1 MRNYKGD
8 LMKRTNTVRTFGLV
22 ALIAMT
28 LSLAARADLTNGGF
42 EAGFTGWTRADQLGS
57 DGTFFLQTGTTSPV
71 SGNPVPAPP
80 EGATAAMT
88 DALGPGSHVLYQKF
102 TPTSAVPSAILSFDL
117 FVGNRADD
125 FYIPNHLDF
134 STTDLNQQARV
145 DILFGGADPFS
156 LAGGDVLLN
165 AFRTNPGDPLV
176 SGYTHYAV
184 DVTSILNANLGT
196 ELMLRFAEV
205 DNVFTF
211 NFGVDNVHLEASEV
225 TAVPEPSTMV
235 MGLTSLLGMAGLRR
249 RFR

>member
-1 MRNYKGD
+1 MQT
-8 LMKRTNTVRTFGLV
+8 TNRVRTLGLL
-22 ALIAMT
+22 ALLAMT
-28 LSLAARADLTNGGF
+28 LSLTAHADLTNGGF
-42 EAGFTGWTRADQLGS
+42 EAGFTGWTRVDQLGS

-71 SGNPVPAPP
+71 SGNTVPAPP
-80 EGATAAMT
+80 EGTTAAMT

-125 FYIPNHLDF
+125 FYTPNHLDF
-134 STTDLNQQARV
+134 STPDLNQQARV

-156 LAGGDVLLN
+156 VAGGDVLLN
-165 AFRTNPGDPLV
+165 TFQTHSGDPLV

-184 DVTSILNANLGT
+184 DVTSILNSNVGT

-225 TAVPEPSTMV
+225 TPVPEPSTMV
-235 MGLTSLLGMAGLRR
+235 LGLTSLLGVAGMRR
-249 RFR
+249 RLQ